1 LNLPKLAI
9 DRPVFMSCVVLL
21 LLILGILAYSTM
33 AVDLFPDVSFPFV
46 IVTTPYQGASP
57 EEIETQVSKPLEDE
71 FSTIQGV
78 KKVTSTNEEG
88 FSVVMIQFNMDADV
102 KDSEQ
107 QVKDHLSFVR
117 PTLPK
122 DIDEPIVRRLDP
134 SALPIAQLSLSS
146 TLPPAQAYDLADQV
160 IKPQLA
166 QVEGVGVISIQ
177 GGRKREI
184 QVQLDRNMLNR
195 FRISASQV
203 ATRIGLN
210 GMNVPVG
217 KVQVGGRDLLF
228 RSVGQYDDL
237 DRLKQTSVNFMGS
250 DVSVPVE
257 RLGHVVDTVED
268 AQGYSYINGQS
279 TLVIQVVKQ
288 SKVNTVQVVDGLRK
302 RIVRINESLKG
313 QPGSPH
319 LEMFQD
325 MAWYIRMNLE
335 DVKFTI
341 FQGVILTILVVFLF
355 LGSFRSTLIT
365 ITALPVSLFGAFF
378 LMNAVG
384 FTLNMMTLLA
394 LSLAVGLLIDDA
406 IVVRENIW
414 RHIEEGAEPKKAAV
428 EATLEV
434 ALAVVA
440 TSSVVIAVFMPIAFL
455 NGMVGQFF
463 RQFGLT
469 VCFAMAISLFE
480 AMVMGPM
487 LSAFWGRK
495 RGKGFS
501 LIDTMDH
508 YCAPFLNKFD
518 RFQDILQEGYLG
530 LITWCLRHRF
540 WVVLAAVLVF
550 LGSLALLPFMKID
563 FKPAADVGQFA
574 VYLKAEPATSLES
587 MRDKTLKIEALVRQ
601 HPEVQLVADTIGG
614 SDATGADQGSNK
626 SNLYILMKP
635 SNQRKIGTAELK
647 EILRKELEPY
657 RQELNPQVSD
667 FDPIMAQ
674 APFTLN
680 LVGED
685 YSVLA
690 PFALQVV
697 EKIKGIAG
705 LADVQS
711 TYNGGKPEFQAK
723 LDPIKLKM
731 LGVSGQEAGDELRT
745 QVEGATPAKFRQG
758 GLEYFI
764 RVRLQED
771 QRNLQTEFP
780 HVLVP
785 NQNGNLVRLSDI
797 AQPVTTE
804 GPSEIDREDRA
815 RYVQITGQLATG
827 GSLGNVLKDGRKILE
842 GLQMPKGVSY
852 EFVGQAED
860 FHDLLVNMGI
870 AVGLAMLFTFMILA
884 SLYESPI
891 FPLAIMM
898 PIPLAMVGALAA
910 LWAGGLFI
918 PYVNLSIFSMIAI
931 IMLMGLVTKNSI
943 LLVDYT
949 LQMMRKG
956 YPRDEAL
963 KMAGKVRLRPILM
976 TTFALIAGMLPVA
989 LALTE
994 VGKFRQS
1001 MGIAMEGGLIS
1012 SLFLTLIII
1021 PSVFGYVDDFRL
1033 WLLRISGSEDDLA
1046 PAKVPA
1052 KVGVRRK

>member
-1 LNLPKLAI
+1 
-9 DRPVFMSCVVLL
+9 
-21 LLILGILAYSTM
+21 
-33 AVDLFPDVSFPFV
+33 
-46 IVTTPYQGASP
+46 
-57 EEIETQVSKPLEDE
+57 
-71 FSTIQGV
+71 
-78 KKVTSTNEEG
+78 
-88 FSVVMIQFNMDADV
+88 
-102 KDSEQ
+102 
-107 QVKDHLSFVR
+107 
-117 PTLPK
+117 
-122 DIDEPIVRRLDP
+122 
-134 SALPIAQLSLSS
+134 
-146 TLPPAQAYDLADQV
+146 
-160 IKPQLA
+160 
-166 QVEGVGVISIQ
+166 
-177 GGRKREI
+177 
-184 QVQLDRNMLNR
+184 
-195 FRISASQV
+195 
-203 ATRIGLN
+203 
-210 GMNVPVG
+210 
-217 KVQVGGRDLLF
+217 
-228 RSVGQYDDL
+228 
-237 DRLKQTSVNFMGS
+237 
-250 DVSVPVE
+250 
-257 RLGHVVDTVED
+257 
-268 AQGYSYINGQS
+268 
-279 TLVIQVVKQ
+279 
-288 SKVNTVQVVDGLRK
+288 
-302 RIVRINESLKG
+302 
-313 QPGSPH
+313 
-319 LEMFQD
+319 
-325 MAWYIRMNLE
+325 
-335 DVKFTI
+335 
-341 FQGVILTILVVFLF
+341 
-355 LGSFRSTLIT
+355 
-365 ITALPVSLFGAFF
+365 
-378 LMNAVG
+378 
-384 FTLNMMTLLA
+384 
-394 LSLAVGLLIDDA
+394 
-406 IVVRENIW
+406 
-414 RHIEEGAEPKKAAV
+414 
-428 EATLEV
+428 
-434 ALAVVA
+434 
-440 TSSVVIAVFMPIAFL
+440 
-455 NGMVGQFF
+455 
-463 RQFGLT
+463 
-469 VCFAMAISLFE
+469 
-480 AMVMGPM
+480 
-487 LSAFWGRK
+487 
-495 RGKGFS
+495 
-501 LIDTMDH
+501 
-508 YCAPFLNKFD
+508 
-518 RFQDILQEGYLG
+518 
-530 LITWCLRHRF
+530 
-540 WVVLAAVLVF
+540 
-550 LGSLALLPFMKID
+550 
-563 FKPAADVGQFA
+563 
-574 VYLKAEPATSLES
+574 

-771 QRNLQTEFP
+771 QRNLETEFP
-780 HVLVP
+780 RVLVP

-797 AQPVTTE
+797 AQPITTE

-827 GSLGNVLKDGRKILE
+827 GSLGNVLKDGRKTLE

-1052 KVGVRRK
+1052 KVGFRKK

>member
-1 LNLPKLAI
+1 
-9 DRPVFMSCVVLL
+9 
-21 LLILGILAYSTM
+21 
-33 AVDLFPDVSFPFV
+33 
-46 IVTTPYQGASP
+46 
-57 EEIETQVSKPLEDE
+57 
-71 FSTIQGV
+71 
-78 KKVTSTNEEG
+78 
-88 FSVVMIQFNMDADV
+88 
-102 KDSEQ
+102 
-107 QVKDHLSFVR
+107 
-117 PTLPK
+117 
-122 DIDEPIVRRLDP
+122 
-134 SALPIAQLSLSS
+134 
-146 TLPPAQAYDLADQV
+146 
-160 IKPQLA
+160 
-166 QVEGVGVISIQ
+166 
-177 GGRKREI
+177 
-184 QVQLDRNMLNR
+184 
-195 FRISASQV
+195 
-203 ATRIGLN
+203 
-210 GMNVPVG
+210 
-217 KVQVGGRDLLF
+217 
-228 RSVGQYDDL
+228 
-237 DRLKQTSVNFMGS
+237 
-250 DVSVPVE
+250 
-257 RLGHVVDTVED
+257 
-268 AQGYSYINGQS
+268 
-279 TLVIQVVKQ
+279 
-288 SKVNTVQVVDGLRK
+288 
-302 RIVRINESLKG
+302 
-313 QPGSPH
+313 
-319 LEMFQD
+319 
-325 MAWYIRMNLE
+325 
-335 DVKFTI
+335 
-341 FQGVILTILVVFLF
+341 
-355 LGSFRSTLIT
+355 
-365 ITALPVSLFGAFF
+365 
-378 LMNAVG
+378 
-384 FTLNMMTLLA
+384 
-394 LSLAVGLLIDDA
+394 
-406 IVVRENIW
+406 
-414 RHIEEGAEPKKAAV
+414 
-428 EATLEV
+428 
-434 ALAVVA
+434 
-440 TSSVVIAVFMPIAFL
+440 MPIAFL

-540 WVVLAAVLVF
+540 WMVLAAVLVF
-550 LGSLALLPFMKID
+550 LGSLALLPFMKMD

-771 QRNLQTEFP
+771 QRNLETEFP
-780 HVLVP
+780 RVLVP

-797 AQPVTTE
+797 AQPITTE

-827 GSLGNVLKDGRKILE
+827 GSLGNVLKDGRKTLE

-1052 KVGVRRK
+1052 KVGFRKK

>member
-1 LNLPKLAI
+1 
-9 DRPVFMSCVVLL
+9 
-21 LLILGILAYSTM
+21 
-33 AVDLFPDVSFPFV
+33 
-46 IVTTPYQGASP
+46 
-57 EEIETQVSKPLEDE
+57 
-71 FSTIQGV
+71 
-78 KKVTSTNEEG
+78 
-88 FSVVMIQFNMDADV
+88 
-102 KDSEQ
+102 
-107 QVKDHLSFVR
+107 
-117 PTLPK
+117 
-122 DIDEPIVRRLDP
+122 
-134 SALPIAQLSLSS
+134 
-146 TLPPAQAYDLADQV
+146 
-160 IKPQLA
+160 
-166 QVEGVGVISIQ
+166 
-177 GGRKREI
+177 
-184 QVQLDRNMLNR
+184 
-195 FRISASQV
+195 
-203 ATRIGLN
+203 
-210 GMNVPVG
+210 
-217 KVQVGGRDLLF
+217 
-228 RSVGQYDDL
+228 
-237 DRLKQTSVNFMGS
+237 
-250 DVSVPVE
+250 
-257 RLGHVVDTVED
+257 
-268 AQGYSYINGQS
+268 
-279 TLVIQVVKQ
+279 
-288 SKVNTVQVVDGLRK
+288 
-302 RIVRINESLKG
+302 
-313 QPGSPH
+313 
-319 LEMFQD
+319 
-325 MAWYIRMNLE
+325 
-335 DVKFTI
+335 
-341 FQGVILTILVVFLF
+341 
-355 LGSFRSTLIT
+355 
-365 ITALPVSLFGAFF
+365 
-378 LMNAVG
+378 MNAVG

-540 WVVLAAVLVF
+540 WMVLAAVLVF
-550 LGSLALLPFMKID
+550 LGSLALLPFMKMD

-771 QRNLQTEFP
+771 QRNLETEFP
-780 HVLVP
+780 RVLVP

-797 AQPVTTE
+797 AQPITTE

-827 GSLGNVLKDGRKILE
+827 GSLGNVLKDGRKTLE

-1052 KVGVRRK
+1052 KVGFRKK

>member
-1 LNLPKLAI
+1 
-9 DRPVFMSCVVLL
+9 M
-21 LLILGILAYSTM
+21 
-33 AVDLFPDVSFPFV
+33 
-46 IVTTPYQGASP
+46 
-57 EEIETQVSKPLEDE
+57 
-71 FSTIQGV
+71 
-78 KKVTSTNEEG
+78 
-88 FSVVMIQFNMDADV
+88 
-102 KDSEQ
+102 
-107 QVKDHLSFVR
+107 
-117 PTLPK
+117 
-122 DIDEPIVRRLDP
+122 
-134 SALPIAQLSLSS
+134 
-146 TLPPAQAYDLADQV
+146 
-160 IKPQLA
+160 
-166 QVEGVGVISIQ
+166 
-177 GGRKREI
+177 
-184 QVQLDRNMLNR
+184 
-195 FRISASQV
+195 
-203 ATRIGLN
+203 
-210 GMNVPVG
+210 G

-540 WVVLAAVLVF
+540 WMVLAAVLVF

-1046 PAKVPA
+1046 PTKVPV
-1052 KVGVRRK
+1052 KVQIRKK